1 MDLGAPGHAPPCMF
15 CPAMVKHR
23 VVAELDTVL
32 AIPDLNPV
40 TEGHHLIIPKR
51 HSADWFSMTEKERRD
66 TDALIMI
73 LRRRILH
80 ADPSVTGFNIGVNCG
95 EAAGQS
101 IFHSHVHLIPRRD
114 GDTSQPRG
122 GVRGVIPDKMNY
134 CSDD

>member
-1 MDLGAPGHAPPCMF
+1 MEPDAPVNVPPCTF
-15 CPAMVKHR
+15 CPEKLKHR
-23 VVAELDTVL
+23 VVAEMDTVL
-32 AIPDLNPV
+32 AIQDQHPV

-73 LRRRILH
+73 LRRRIIQ
-80 ADPSVTGFNIGVNCG
+80 ADVSVTGFNIGINCG
-95 EAAGQS
+95 ESAGQS
-101 IFHSHVHLIPRRD
+101 VLHAHVHLIPRRD

-134 CSDD
+134 SSED